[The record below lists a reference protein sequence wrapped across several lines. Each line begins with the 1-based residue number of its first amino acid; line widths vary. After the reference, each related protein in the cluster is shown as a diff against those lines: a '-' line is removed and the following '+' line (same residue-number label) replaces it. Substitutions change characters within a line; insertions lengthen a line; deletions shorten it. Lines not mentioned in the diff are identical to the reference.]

1 MSRKPRREG
10 GTPRTTPPDQAPRAR
25 RTAVVGAGMAGVVC
39 ARTLAQAG
47 HEVLLLDKH
56 HSPGGRMA
64 TRLTEFGGF
73 DHGAQFFTVTDERFK
88 KALALQPELIAQWQ
102 VPTVRVLD
110 TLGQTL
116 ASASA
121 IEKARWV
128 GVRGMSELL
137 RQWALPLSDGSLN
150 ASSHYNTQVVGIEP
164 DALNPKQW
172 QLRCAGAAGSQ
183 QVIAGLDQV
192 LLALPAPQAQALL
205 CASALVPEWVAAL
218 DAVET
223 APCWT
228 LLLAFAQAAPG
239 GPEPFGPNWHAASS
253 DHHRI
258 RWVARENSKPGRST
272 IERWTV
278 QASPQWSAEHL
289 EDDAERVKAKLLK
302 GFAEVTGIRAE
313 PTLAQVHRW
322 RYAQTLRPLG
332 QPCLWNPALG
342 LGLSGDWCLGHRVEN
357 AFVSGLELALAA
369 T

>member
-1 MSRKPRREG
+1 MSKDQN
-10 GTPRTTPPDQAPRAR
+10 GTARTSPPDEAPRAR
-25 RTAVVGAGMAGVVC
+25 RTAVVGAGMAGVTC

-56 HSPGGRMA
+56 HSPGGRMS
-64 TRLTEFGGF
+64 TRYTEFGGF
-73 DHGAQFFTVTDERFK
+73 DHGAQFFTVTDARFK
-88 KALALQPELIAQWQ
+88 AALELQPELVGQWQ

-121 IEKARWV
+121 SQQARWV

-137 RQWALPLSDGSLN
+137 QQWVQPLCSDSLN
-150 ASSHYNTQVVGIEP
+150 AHCHFNTQVVGIEP
-164 DALNPKQW
+164 DPAQAGQW
-172 QLRCAGAAGSQ
+172 QLRCVGVAGSQ
-183 QVIAGLDQV
+183 HTLGGFDRV

-205 CASALVPEWVAAL
+205 RASALVPEWVTAL
-218 DAVET
+218 DEVET

-228 LLLAFAQAAPG
+228 LMLAFAQAAPG
-239 GPEPFGPNWHAASS
+239 GPEPFGPSWHAASS

-258 RWVARENSKPGRST
+258 RWVARENSKPGRSA

-278 QASPQWSAEHL
+278 QASPQWSTEHL
-289 EDDAERVKAKLLK
+289 EDDAERIKAKLQK

-313 PTLAQVHRW
+313 PTLAQAHRW

-332 QPCLWNPALG
+332 QPYLWNAALG

-369 T
+369 A